1 MNNEEEDMVEIRVK
15 IPSWYKELK
24 GERTWREVIER
35 GLNLVGDEGYVSVD
49 KDGNTIIDQE
59 FAEWLVEIERDFKR
73 YFKGM
78 SSIGYGSFTTR
89 YKREYG
95 RKWLSNRAGDLK
107 LSPEMRERILSR
119 LEEIAI
125 EELKTA
131 TTVKPLDISEEKLK
145 AMRESDYMQFKLLL
159 QYLVERQ
166 SDFRVVFDW
175 IRNRARKYGAHLS
188 SMEMLKDFIS
198 RYQEEYREGGEVRDI
213 PRPILDKLEELEMSS
228 PHQ

>member
-1 MNNEEEDMVEIRVK
+1 VNNEEEDMVEIRVK